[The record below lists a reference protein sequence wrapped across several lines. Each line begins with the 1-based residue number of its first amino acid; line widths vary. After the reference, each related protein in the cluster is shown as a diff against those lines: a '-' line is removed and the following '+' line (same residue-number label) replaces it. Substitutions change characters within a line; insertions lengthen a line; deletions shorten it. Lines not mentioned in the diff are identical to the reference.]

1 MNASNRISILFCL
14 TAGLLLNTAWAFD
27 ANAHP
32 LNSNPLNER
41 QLCKTQLHGE
51 IFSRTE
57 LFFGLSRADGPDVTE
72 AEFQGFIDTEVT
84 PRFPDGLTLID
95 GKGQFKD
102 SDGAIL
108 QEGEII
114 DTALRLQSRKPSGDR
129 SDPQ

>member
-72 AEFQGFIDTEVT
+72 AEFQGFIDTEDVYKRQLLDCLPGNNEPITSVT
-84 PRFPDGLTLID
+84 QAVNSVTVKF
-95 GKGQFKD
+95 
-102 SDGAIL
+102 AWC
-108 QEGEII
+108 
-114 DTALRLQSRKPSGDR
+114 
-129 SDPQ
+129 